1 MFVSYAIRGE
11 MAMLDADFHKLLAS
25 VPVLGPAQLAALDG
39 AIRARITAPQPG
51 PSAAPAAPPAAAP
64 APRVDVVVDAPPPV
78 DGLAIAAIEA
88 RFCAA
93 PQCPHCRSASIK
105 KWGSANGLRR
115 YRCKACAVTFNA
127 LTGTP
132 LAQLH
137 KRELWQAH
145 AGALNDGIS
154 IRKAAARLDVD
165 QTTTFRWR
173 HRFLEAIKALQPKT
187 LQGTVEADETY
198 FLYSEKGAHH
208 LDRPARKRGGSASKR
223 GLSREQV
230 PVLIARDR
238 TKATTDQILPDRSE
252 KSITG
257 VLGPL
262 VAPDAILVSDGAQAY
277 RAFADKANI
286 LHVGLVVSQGERS
299 WGVYHIQNVNA
310 YTSQLKR
317 WMRRFNGV
325 ATKYLDS
332 YLGWHRMNDREGDT
346 LSASKTFRAALG

>member
-1 MFVSYAIRGE
+1 MS
-11 MAMLDADFHKLLAS
+11 DAEFQRLLAS
-25 VPVLGPAQLAALDG
+25 ISGLVPSQLATLDA
-39 AIRARITAPQPG
+39 AIRAVMSPAPFD
-51 PSAAPAAPPAAAP
+51 APAMALPPAGCP
-64 APRVDVVVDAPPPV
+64 T
-78 DGLAIAAIEA
+78 LAAIEA
-88 RFCAA
+88 HFCKA
-93 PQCPHCRSASIK
+93 PQCPHCQSASLK

-115 YRCKACAVTFNA
+115 YRCKTCKVTFNA

-137 KRELWQAH
+137 KRELWPAQ

-154 IRKAAARLDVD
+154 IRKVAARLDVD
-165 QTTTFRWR
+165 PTTAFRWR
-173 HRFLEAIKALQPKT
+173 HRFLEAIKAVLPKM

-198 FLYSEKGAHH
+198 FLYSEKGSHG
-208 LDRPARKRGGSASKR
+208 LDRPARKRGGKAGKR
-223 GLSREQV
+223 GLSDEQV

-238 TKATTDQILPDRSE
+238 NKATADRILDDRSE
-252 KSITG
+252 KSIAG
-257 VLGPL
+257 LLGPL
-262 VAPDAILVSDGAQAY
+262 VAPDAILVSDGAHAY

-286 LHVGLVVSQGERS
+286 LHVGLVISQGERR
-299 WGVYHIQNVNA
+299 WGIYHVQNVNA

-346 LSASKTFRAALG
+346 LTANRTFIAAMG